1 MGEELFVNEFK
12 LKDGQ
17 NISKN
22 WGNCSWQYRRLF
34 FISLVL
40 FVILSFLN
48 SAMLTA
54 EVVEAP
60 KVELT
65 KNDTNH
71 AEIEETFLRRRLI
84 YQRACSLIKKLITL
98 NKKGLTNQSDLISI
112 HAINYPILISDFRLH
127 P

>member
-12 LKDGQ
+12 LKDDQ

-22 WGNCSWQYRRLF
+22 CGNCSWPYRRLLF
-34 FISLVL
+34 VSFIL

-48 SAMLTA
+48 SVMLTA

-65 KNDTNH
+65 NNDTNH
-71 AEIEETFLRRRLI
+71 VEIEETFLRRRLV
-84 YQRACSLIKKLITL
+84 YQRSCSLIKKLITL
-98 NKKGLTNQSDLISI
+98 NKKGLTN
-112 HAINYPILISDFRLH
+112 
-127 P
+127 

>member
-22 WGNCSWQYRRLF
+22 CGNCSWPYRRLLF
-34 FISLVL
+34 VSFVL

-48 SAMLTA
+48 SVMLTA

-65 KNDTNH
+65 NNDTNH
-71 AEIEETFLRRRLI
+71 AEIQETFLRRRLI
-84 YQRACSLIKKLITL
+84 YQRSCSMIEKLITL
-98 NKKGLTNQSDLISI
+98 NKKGLTN
-112 HAINYPILISDFRLH
+112 
-127 P
+127 

>member
-17 NISKN
+17 NISEN
-22 WGNCSWQYRRLF
+22 WGNCSWQYRRLL
-34 FISLVL
+34 FISFVL

-48 SAMLTA
+48 SVMLTA

>member
-22 WGNCSWQYRRLF
+22 WGNCSWQYRRLL
-34 FISLVL
+34 FISFVL

-48 SAMLTA
+48 SMMLTA

-65 KNDTNH
+65 NNDTNP

-112 HAINYPILISDFRLH
+112 QTINYSRLISDFRLH

>member
-12 LKDGQ
+12 SKDGQ

-22 WGNCSWQYRRLF
+22 WGNCSWQYRRLLF
-34 FISLVL
+34 VSFVL

-48 SAMLTA
+48 SMMLTA

-65 KNDTNH
+65 NNDTNP

-112 HAINYPILISDFRLH
+112 QTINYSRLISDFRLH